1 MVTRRLAWL
10 MRRGG
15 QQVLA
20 LTVLVALGV
29 GHYVL
34 SRLPVPVMVENAGPF
49 EAGATSEFVIDQTL
63 ERPGLLLVFEGEA
76 GDAVDLRFDRA
87 RLQESTV
94 RLLERLGVT
103 LPAGDHPVSLLT
115 GRAEKAKT
123 FLRVSVVP
131 IPGQASRV
139 TLKTPREAGDSGLAL
154 VLRADGARIAM
165 SALSAGDPS
174 PDAPPP
180 QRMLRLDGQQLPLL
194 SGAVPLSMLAAAG
207 SEIRLRITPAVG
219 GWENV
224 QRLALAP
231 ADQRDA
237 ALSAFGMGVRAGRE
251 SQFSDYACAAGSR
264 LPLAHPGRLA
274 DGRCAA
280 GKARLRLVSLG
291 FRPGL
296 VSAQASGLAWARKG
310 GAVHTLDLVAWLK
323 ENPILATLIGAL
335 DAAVLAW
342 CKQVFFGGGGGGGGW
357 RLGEGG
363 DGAGHRT
370 PSPPARGRRI
380 RNPVVK
386 MAEKHR
392 P

>member
-1 MVTRRLAWL
+1 MVTSRLAWL
-10 MRRGG
+10 LQRGG

-20 LTVLVALGV
+20 LTALVALGT

-34 SRLPVPVMVENAGPF
+34 SRLPVPVMLENAGQF
-49 EAGATSEFVIDQTL
+49 EAGATSELVIDQTL
-63 ERPGLLLVFEGEA
+63 ARPSLLLVFEGEV

-87 RLQESTV
+87 RLQESTA
-94 RLLERLGVT
+94 RLLERLGVS

-115 GRAEKAKT
+115 DQAEKAKT
-123 FLRVSVVP
+123 FLRISVVP

-154 VLRADGARIAM
+154 VLRADGARLAV

-180 QRMLRLDGQQLPLL
+180 QRMLRLGGRPLPVL

-207 SEIRLRITPAVG
+207 SEIRLRITAADR
-219 GWENV
+219 GWEDV
-224 QRLALAP
+224 PRLALAP

-237 ALSAFGMGVRAGRE
+237 AFGAFGIGVRAGRE
-251 SQFSDYACAAGSR
+251 SQFTDYACAAGAR
-264 LPLAHPGRLA
+264 LPLANPGRLA
-274 DGRCAA
+274 DGRCA
-280 GKARLRLVSLG
+280 GGEGMLRLVSLG

-296 VSAQASGLAWARKG
+296 LSAQASGLAWLRKG
-310 GAVHTLDLVAWLK
+310 GAVHTLDLVAWLR

-342 CKQVFFGGGGGGGGW
+342 CKQLFFGGGW
-357 RLGEGG
+357 RLGRGSDETR
-363 DGAGHRT
+363 HRA
-370 PSPPARGRRI
+370 PKLHA
-380 RNPVVK
+380 
-386 MAEKHR
+386 
-392 P
+392 